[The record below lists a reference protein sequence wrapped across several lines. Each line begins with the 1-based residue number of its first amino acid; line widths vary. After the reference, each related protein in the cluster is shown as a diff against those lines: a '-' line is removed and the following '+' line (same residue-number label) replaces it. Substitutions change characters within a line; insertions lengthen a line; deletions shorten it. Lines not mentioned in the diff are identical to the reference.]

1 MTIKALFCIF
11 VNSVN
16 EFIQET
22 FVDYKSLATELQ
34 EAIKQIKNNKQELP
48 TGNFKGQV
56 FVRQLLSRQ
65 ETELTQAQIA
75 SIMGVSTP
83 RVSASLKALEEKKQ
97 IERKVDQNDGRKIV
111 VKLTEKGKQ
120 KAQEEKEGF
129 MNHLVNVLEKLG
141 EEDAVQLVRIIKRIG
156 EIHKG
161 NTNV

>member
-48 TGNFKGQV
+48 TENFKGQV

-75 SIMGVSTP
+75 LIMGVSTP

-120 KAQEEKEGF
+120 KALEEKEGF